1 MVVADFNIIG
11 LAVLEQKADSP
22 LVVDGNRMLP
32 LAVASK
38 RMQPIARWN
47 PEVAESGRR
56 VYLFKLSQ
64 GPLHNVRREPTCL
77 AGHEQVLRSLVCK
90 GLDHA

>member
-1 MVVADFNIIG
+1 MVVAHFDIVG

-22 LVVDGNRMLP
+22 LVVDGNRMLA

-38 RMQPIARWN
+38 RMQPVARWN
-47 PEVAESGRR
+47 SQVAKDGRR
-56 VYLFKLSQ
+56 VYLLKLAQ
-64 GPLHNVRREPTCL
+64 GPLHDVRREPTCL